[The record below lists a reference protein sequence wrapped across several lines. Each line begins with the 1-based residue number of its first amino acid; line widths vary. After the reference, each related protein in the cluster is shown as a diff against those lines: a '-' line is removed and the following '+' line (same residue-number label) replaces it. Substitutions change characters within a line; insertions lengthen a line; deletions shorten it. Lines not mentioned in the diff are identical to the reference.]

1 MFIIRSRIF
10 SNFCKSNHLNFIDF
24 IFWIN
29 ICFTMFFVMQVLID
43 FVLRMFETISFVT
56 LFFVACELIERF

>member
-1 MFIIRSRIF
+1 
-10 SNFCKSNHLNFIDF
+10 
-24 IFWIN
+24 
-29 ICFTMFFVMQVLID
+29 MFFVMQVLID